1 MGKNSLVMLIGK
13 ILILLVLLI
22 FVTLL
27 VWFTGGSKYVYSHT
41 MYFVIL
47 VASVFFGMKGGII
60 IGLFAAILLGPLM
73 PLEVEKGIM
82 QETSNWVYR
91 LFVFVLLGGVGG
103 RVIEVLRE
111 KIVKLQWTTT
121 HNSITGLLS
130 ITSMEQEYYNLKKHL
145 ASTSIVVFY
154 VCLMKNFDEIVSTF
168 GHKAGEKL
176 LVDFHDR
183 LLQYTPQGTLFFQKR
198 MGKLIGFHSAVK
210 EVDLQVLG
218 KIIKLA
224 NKDSFIICKVPVHVE
239 LNIGIVSTLNNPDIN
254 VFELMR
260 YGMIAQEK
268 ASELDKPFV
277 IFKEEFNQMREEG
290 TSLLG
295 QLQHAIDNNELFL
308 EYQARIDL
316 SAPENKSAEALIRWN
331 HPTKGRISPG
341 MFIPLAEKS
350 DLITALTE
358 WTVIA
363 VLKQQQIWQ
372 KMGFSIVV
380 SFNISTRNLLT
391 PDFPE
396 WLDAKLQEYEI
407 NPSLVEIEVTESF
420 IMQDHGDVFCN
431 LDKLVKIPVS
441 LAIDDFGTGYS
452 SLQYLDKIP
461 ARAIKI
467 DRAFIKDLDR
477 DPNMFHIVR
486 TAVTIGHAMNM
497 KIVAEGVETKE
508 QFLLAKKAQIDE
520 IQGYYFHKPSCCEN
534 FIQFY
539 ENLSTDVLNEIYTE
553 KNSL

>member
-1 MGKNSLVMLIGK
+1 MRNKHLSILIGK
-13 ILILLVLLI
+13 VLLLLFLLI
-22 FVTLL
+22 SVTML
-27 VWFTGGSKYVYSHT
+27 VCFTGGSKYVYSHT

-47 VASVFFGMKGGII
+47 VASIFFGMKGGLV
-60 IGLFAAILLGPLM
+60 IGLLGGILLGPLM
-73 PLEVEKGIM
+73 PLEVDKGIM
-82 QETSNWVYR
+82 QDASNWVYR
-91 LFVFVLLGGVGG
+91 LFVFVVLGGAGG

-111 KIVKLQWTTT
+111 KIVKLEWTTT
-121 HNSITGLLS
+121 HNTITGLPSL
-130 ITSMEQEYYNLKKHL
+130 TSMEQEYDNLMKHL
-145 ASTSIVVFY
+145 TSNSVVVLY
-154 VCLMKNFDEIVSTF
+154 VCLIHNFDEIVSTF
-168 GHKAGEKL
+168 GYKAGEKL
-176 LVDFHDR
+176 MVDFHDR
-183 LLQYTPQGTLFFQKR
+183 LLQYTPIGTLFFQKR
-198 MGKLIGFHSAVK
+198 MGKLIGFHSAIK
-210 EVDLQVLG
+210 DVDLQLLG
-218 KIIKLA
+218 KIIKQA
-224 NKDSFIICKVPVHVE
+224 NKDSFVICDVPVHVE
-239 LNIGIVSTLNNPDIN
+239 LSIGIVSTLNNPDIA

-268 ASELDKPFV
+268 TAELDKPFV
-277 IFKEEFNQMREEG
+277 IFKEEFNTKREEE

-295 QLQHAIDNNELFL
+295 QLQDAIDNNELFL
-308 EYQARIDL
+308 EYQARIDIA
-316 SAPENKSAEALIRWN
+316 APENKSAEALVRWN

-341 MFIPLAEKS
+341 MFIPIAEKS
-350 DLITALTE
+350 DIITSLTE
-358 WTVIA
+358 WVVIA

-380 SFNISTRNLLT
+380 SCNISTRNLLT

-396 WLDAKLQEYEI
+396 WLENKLHEYDI
-407 NPSLVEIEVTESF
+407 NPSLVEIEITESF

-486 TAVTIGHAMNM
+486 TAVKIGHAMNM